1 VLTHAP
7 RQTQARQIFDVGANN
22 RNRDRYRDR
31 LNMAIGHEKLDVY
44 GVNERKIDP
53 DSDSDLDDKKPQQ
66 PAGGD

>member
-1 VLTHAP
+1 
-7 RQTQARQIFDVGANN
+7 
-22 RNRDRYRDR
+22 
-31 LNMAIGHEKLDVY
+31 MAIGHEKLDVY